1 MRKTIVMAAVAAC
14 MFVSNVFA
22 QRIKGSD
29 TCLPLSQTEA
39 ENFINKNK
47 SAKITVTGGGS
58 GVGISA
64 LMEGTTDIA
73 MSSRKMKFD
82 EKVKLQEAKKSTK
95 EVVIAYD
102 ALAVVVHPSNK
113 VSNLTREQLEGIFTG
128 KIKNWKEVGGAD
140 MKIVAYSRETSSG
153 TYEFFKESVLKNK
166 NYMNGILS
174 MPATGA
180 IIQSV
185 SQTKGAIGY
194 VGLAYIN
201 KEVKPI
207 HVSYDAGKTFT
218 EPSFENAKNKAYPIV
233 RPLFYYYDVKNEG
246 KVKPFI
252 DYILSAEGQAT
263 VKQNKNYMN
272 GILSMPATGAIIQSV
287 SQTKGAIGYV
297 GLAYIN
303 KEVKPIHVSYDAG
316 KTFTEPS
323 FENAKNKAYPI
334 VRPLF
339 YYYDVKN
346 EGKVKPFI
354 DYILS
359 AEGQATVKQ
368 VGYIPVK

>member
-1 MRKTIVMAAVAAC
+1 MKVRRNLLIALSLLSLGA
-14 MFVSNVFA
+14 NA

-29 TCLPLSQTEA
+29 TVLPVAQQTAERFMNQHPEA
-39 ENFINKNK
+39 RV
-47 SAKITVTGGGS
+47 TVTGGGT

-64 LMEGTTDIA
+64 LMDNTTDIA
-73 MSSRKMKFD
+73 MASRPIKFSEKMKIKAAG
-82 EKVKLQEAKKSTK
+82 E
-95 EVVIAYD
+95 EVNEVIVAYD
-102 ALAVVVHPSNK
+102 ALAVVVHPSNPVK
-113 VSNLTREQLEGIFTG
+113 QLTRQQLEDIFRG
-128 KIKNWKEVGGAD
+128 KITNWKQVGGD
-140 MKIVAYSRETSSG
+140 NRKIVVYSRETSSG

-166 NYMNGILS
+166 NYMAS
-174 MPATGA
+174 
-180 IIQSV
+180 S
-185 SQTKGAIGY
+185 
-194 VGLAYIN
+194 
-201 KEVKPI
+201 
-207 HVSYDAGKTFT
+207 
-218 EPSFENAKNKAYPIV
+218 
-233 RPLFYYYDVKNEG
+233 
-246 KVKPFI
+246 
-252 DYILSAEGQAT
+252 
-263 VKQNKNYMN
+263 
-272 GILSMPATGAIIQSV
+272 LSMPATGAIIQSV